1 MLSESVNKFFN
12 RNTGAEWFLL
22 KLSVAFIWVS
32 IAGRLFI
39 DNTTIPYPSGL
50 CSLFNC
56 QFMIWPNTAHF
67 FYKVAVVLCIPYLLE
82 RWMKYTTLLMFVMS
96 CLMFTLEES
105 NGVLNRCALYSM
117 IFLAQSIA
125 YFIGGTNLKKNRLQF
140 AVQIIAAGYFLAGIS
155 KLIASGP
162 GWVTDA
168 PNAAIQIVK
177 NYAYEYF
184 NSGDPK
190 VMDMGMQQADFVL
203 KNNVFIILLFGLSLI
218 LELTAFIA
226 TTSKRNAF
234 LYGCMLFG
242 MHMGIYYYMDILIV
256 AIYYP
261 MLIILVNP
269 LYTTWFWVTEALGWI
284 KKKLDF

>member
-12 RNTGAEWFLL
+12 RNTNAEWFLL

-39 DNTTIPYPSGL
+39 DNATIPYPSGL

-56 QFMIWPNTAHF
+56 QFMIWLNTAHF

-105 NGVLNRCALYSM
+105 NGVLNRCSLYSL

-125 YFIGGTNLKKNRLQF
+125 YFIGGPGLKKNRLQF
-140 AVQIIAAGYFLAGIS
+140 AVQIIAAGYFLAGTS

-190 VMDMGMQQADFVL
+190 VMDMGMRQADFVL
-203 KNNVFIILLFGLSLI
+203 KNNAFIILLFGMSLI
-218 LELTAFIA
+218 LELTAWVA
-226 TTSKRNAF
+226 MASKRIAF

-261 MLIILVNP
+261 MLIILINP
-269 LYTTWFWVTEALGWI
+269 LYTTWFWLSQALGWI